1 MFPDQMTALDQ
12 LKDVVKE
19 VEKAGA
25 GCLID
30 IVLNHCA
37 PNCIMLERNTE
48 FGYTLNNS
56 PYLNVVFELD

>member
-1 MFPDQMTALDQ
+1 
-12 LKDVVKE
+12 

-25 GCLID
+25 GCIVD

-37 PNCIMLERNTE
+37 PNCVMLESNPE

-56 PYLNVVFELD
+56 PYLNVAFELD